1 MRRRRLK
8 RLWSRLRE
16 LQSQELTRDILL
28 MKLGA
33 AKKDAGNVYRL
44 VEINLP
50 KKEESVNSTSFTFS
64 LKKDKFREVIRR
76 EGHYLLRSNLNGE
89 DPAILWQHYI
99 RLTEIEQA
107 FKNLKDDLSLRP
119 VFHQLDTRIE
129 AHIFIAFMAYCLHV
143 TLKHRL
149 RPMAPGLSPRE
160 VLDKF
165 AGIQMID
172 IHLPTTDDRLLVLS
186 RYTQPEKDHCLLLSR
201 LKLDLPV
208 QPPPKIFAANCQIE
222 EKKPALCSADL

>member
-44 VEINLP
+44 VAINLP

-172 IHLPTTDDRLLVLS
+172 VHLPTTDDRLLVLS

-222 EKKPALCSADL
+222 